1 MTPKEERALMEKWS
15 PGSTTAEKF
24 SKMKS
29 GHMVISGLGGLNK
42 ICFSGVIRP
51 YWNGLRSQ

>member
-1 MTPKEERALMEKWS
+1 MTPKEERTLMEEWS

-24 SKMKS
+24 SKMRS

-51 YWNGLRSQ
+51 DWNGLRSE